1 MSELCRRQIIRQQQ
15 IMKKGALTVLIALLP
30 LAAIAQTP
38 SINEDG
44 KKIEKEKMETKD
56 YLPEVHGTIR
66 AKYEYQTTMGAGRFE
81 VRNARVSVTG
91 NVLPSVAYKAEID
104 LSDEGQIKMLDAYAR
119 LFPTKGLT
127 VTAGQM
133 RVPFTIDAHRSPHQ
147 QYFPNRS
154 FIAKQVGNVR
164 DVGFTVGYTL
174 PTDVPITVE
183 GGLFNGS
190 GLTNQKEWHKE
201 VNYSAKA
208 QFLFTKG
215 LNLTLSVQSI
225 QPEEVRMQ
233 SYDIGAYYETGRF
246 HIEGEYLYKQYS
258 GNAFKDVHAVNTF
271 INYDLPLRKVFNK
284 MSFLLRYDMMTDQS
298 DAKTADEETGRFV
311 NCIFVYNFGVVM
323 TDEEKK
329 LLSTF
334 EARLRHLIYL
344 HDELKREN
352 AELKQLLEA
361 KEEEY
366 GKVQAEY
373 RELELNYTNLKT
385 ATTISLNGS
394 DVKETK
400 LRLSKLVREVD
411 KCIALL
417 NE

>member
-1 MSELCRRQIIRQQQ
+1 MSELCCRQIIRQQQ
-15 IMKKGALTVLIALLP
+15 IMKKSALTVLIALLP
-30 LAAIAQTP
+30 LTAIAQTP

-183 GGLFNGS
+183 GGLSTFR
-190 GLTNQKEWHKE
+190 TD
-201 VNYSAKA
+201 
-208 QFLFTKG
+208 
-215 LNLTLSVQSI
+215 
-225 QPEEVRMQ
+225 QPERMAQGSELLRQ
-233 SYDIGAYYETGRF
+233 SPVSLHQRTEPDTKRAEYPTGR
-246 HIEGEYLYKQYS
+246 S
-258 GNAFKDVHAVNTF
+258 THAV
-271 INYDLPLRKVFNK
+271 L
-284 MSFLLRYDMMTDQS
+284 
-298 DAKTADEETGRFV
+298 
-311 NCIFVYNFGVVM
+311 
-323 TDEEKK
+323 
-329 LLSTF
+329 
-334 EARLRHLIYL
+334 
-344 HDELKREN
+344 
-352 AELKQLLEA
+352 
-361 KEEEY
+361 
-366 GKVQAEY
+366 
-373 RELELNYTNLKT
+373 
-385 ATTISLNGS
+385 
-394 DVKETK
+394 
-400 LRLSKLVREVD
+400 
-411 KCIALL
+411 
-417 NE
+417 

>member
-15 IMKKGALTVLIALLP
+15 IMKKSALTVLIALLP
-30 LAAIAQTP
+30 LGAIAQTP

-127 VTAGQM
+127 VTVGQM

-183 GGLFNGS
+183 DF
-190 GLTNQKEWHKE
+190 
-201 VNYSAKA
+201 
-208 QFLFTKG
+208 
-215 LNLTLSVQSI
+215 
-225 QPEEVRMQ
+225 
-233 SYDIGAYYETGRF
+233 
-246 HIEGEYLYKQYS
+246 
-258 GNAFKDVHAVNTF
+258 
-271 INYDLPLRKVFNK
+271 
-284 MSFLLRYDMMTDQS
+284 
-298 DAKTADEETGRFV
+298 
-311 NCIFVYNFGVVM
+311 
-323 TDEEKK
+323 
-329 LLSTF
+329 STVP
-334 EARLRHLIYL
+334 
-344 HDELKREN
+344 D
-352 AELKQLLEA
+352 
-361 KEEEY
+361 
-366 GKVQAEY
+366 
-373 RELELNYTNLKT
+373 
-385 ATTISLNGS
+385 
-394 DVKETK
+394 
-400 LRLSKLVREVD
+400 
-411 KCIALL
+411 
-417 NE
+417 

>member
-15 IMKKGALTVLIALLP
+15 IMKKSALTVLIALLP

-271 INYDLPLRKVFNK
+271 INYDLPL
-284 MSFLLRYDMMTDQS
+284 QS
-298 DAKTADEETGRFV
+298 DAKTADEETGRLTV
-311 NCIFVYNFGVVM
+311 
-323 TDEEKK
+323 TDYKRQRLTGGITFSLSKAFRTDLRLNYEKYFYAK
-329 LLSTF
+329 NS
-334 EARLRHLIYL
+334 I
-344 HDELKREN
+344 
-352 AELKQLLEA
+352 A
-361 KEEEY
+361 KESEQD
-366 GKVQAEY
+366 KVV
-373 RELELNYTNLKT
+373 LELM
-385 ATTISLNGS
+385 
-394 DVKETK
+394 
-400 LRLSKLVREVD
+400 VRF
-411 KCIALL
+411 
-417 NE
+417 